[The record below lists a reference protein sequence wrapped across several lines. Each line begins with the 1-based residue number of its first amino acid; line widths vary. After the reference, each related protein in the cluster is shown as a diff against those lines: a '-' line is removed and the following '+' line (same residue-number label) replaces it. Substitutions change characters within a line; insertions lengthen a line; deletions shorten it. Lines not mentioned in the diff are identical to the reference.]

1 MTMPQERA
9 DKLFFTGEFDANGQ
23 PLTYFAAVPAR
34 DLDETDIAALTD
46 DQYRDVTA
54 SKLYQKSRPS
64 GRDTDAPAAKAEPAA
79 TKP

>member
-1 MTMPQERA
+1 MAQERA

-34 DLDETDIAALTD
+34 DLDESDIAALTD

-54 SKLYQKSRPS
+54 SKLYQKSKPS
-64 GRDTDAPAAKAEPAA
+64 GREAEAPAVKAEPAA
-79 TKP
+79 EKKGG